1 MKNTNHCHS
10 RLGWNPVKSANELD
24 SRLRGNDGRRVI
36 LMKITSLKNIMVLLS
51 FIAFTSPAF
60 ADEKLD
66 AEITKIQHEWAKA
79 NYQTPEDAQ
88 ESAFKALTEQAHQ
101 LTISSA
107 NAPEALIWEGIANS
121 GYAKAKGG
129 IGALK
134 IAEKARDLLLAS
146 EKINPQALQG
156 SAYTSLGSL
165 YYKVPGWPIGY
176 GDKKKARAYLEK
188 ALHVNPTGIDP
199 NYFYADFLS
208 EQGDYAKAVEYY
220 QKALAAPAR
229 PGREDADA
237 GRKKE
242 IEEGL
247 KIAEKKS

>member
-1 MKNTNHCHS
+1 MMKNMMLL
-10 RLGWNPVKSANELD
+10 LG
-24 SRLRGNDGRRVI
+24 
-36 LMKITSLKNIMVLLS
+36 
-51 FIAFTSPAF
+51 FIALSAPAF
-60 ADEKLD
+60 ADERLD
-66 AEITKIQHEWAKA
+66 ADIAKIQHDWAKA
-79 NYQTPEDAQ
+79 NYQTPKDAQ

-101 LTISSA
+101 LTVSSS
-107 NAPEALIWEGIANS
+107 NAPEAMIWEAISNS

-134 IAEKARDLLLAS
+134 FAEKARDLLLAS
-146 EKINPQALQG
+146 QKVSPNALQG

-165 YYKVPGWPIGY
+165 YYKVPGWPIGF
-176 GDKKKARAYLEK
+176 GDKKKARSNLEK
-188 ALHVNPTGIDP
+188 ALQVNPSGIDS

-220 QKALAAPAR
+220 KKALAAPAR

-242 IEEGL
+242 VEEGL
-247 KIAEKKS
+247 MAAEKKA